1 MSGAGPLTPP
11 ARDAAQATAEW
22 RNNEEKT
29 FEGRRSQLWPWL
41 DGFGYKGKKIPV
53 SAPKQANK
61 MDW

>member
-29 FEGRRSQLWPWL
+29 FEGRGESATAEA
-41 DGFGYKGKKIPV
+41 GGYV
-53 SAPKQANK
+53 
-61 MDW
+61 